1 MRTVFRDITLIL
13 ACLFATTTLWANDD
27 VEDFSLDS
35 TNSSDPNATANPNFD
50 ADSSEILNNMDS
62 GSDLFGNS
70 IPNVPISNSG
80 KIQDPAAKTP
90 SPVNSSKL
98 QPSGDNKLSPSN
110 LTTPAVSTPK
120 SLPANAAAKSL
131 SPLVPGS
138 TSDQP
143 PSLPE
148 PDSGSSTMTPQ
159 ATLEGDGSLAPV
171 KQPDYLPAT
180 NEFGG
185 VPPLPGTRR
194 DMAPGEAPEVYGVEE
209 GDTMFDVCSQLI
221 DDGDYWPKLWSL
233 NPGVSNPHFIY
244 PGMKLAF
251 YGGDSENP
259 PYIEVVAEDE
269 VVPVEKGEIKEAELV
284 VEAEV
289 ISEAGRAGGSTV
301 QIPPPPTIQTSS
313 TLTDDAIDVVSSSDI
328 GAEAD
333 VLDGFIFAGRRY
345 SRDDV
350 DFVVPAFMF
359 DDEREPLAE
368 VVSGTAGEV
377 LFGNEKRVL
386 LRPENDLGIG
396 TYSVL
401 RPSGDVDSVRTGDFV
416 GYRYEF
422 AANVRVLRRTKT
434 GLLEAVVFDARTPIM
449 EGDIVVNFIAT
460 KRSIPSASSIG
471 AVASANSSVIGF
483 EEPGKSVGS
492 KGDLVFLE
500 KTGLSVGGFYS
511 IFQTEENRDIKHSTD
526 TDVSEDAGAVAVVR
540 VVEVSGESALGYI
553 VGATGEVRV
562 GDSLS
567 L

>member
-1 MRTVFRDITLIL
+1 MRTIFRDITFLL
-13 ACLFATTTLWANDD
+13 ACIFATTDLWANDD

-35 TNSSDPNATANPNFD
+35 TNSSDSDAASNPNFD
-50 ADSSEILNNMDS
+50 AGSSEILNNMDS

-70 IPNVPISNSG
+70 IPDVPITDSG
-80 KIQDPAAKTP
+80 KIKDPAAQAP
-90 SPVNSSKL
+90 SSGNSVKL
-98 QPSGDNKLSPSN
+98 PPAGDNKLGPSN
-110 LTTPAVSTPK
+110 LTAPAGNPIN
-120 SLPANAAAKSL
+120 SLPANSTAKSPSL
-131 SPLVPGS
+131 SVPVS
-138 TSDQP
+138 PSDQP
-143 PSLPE
+143 CSLPQ
-148 PDSGSSTMTPQ
+148 PDSGSPTMTPQ

-194 DMAPGEAPEVYGVEE
+194 DMAPGEAPEVYDVEE

-221 DDGDYWPKLWSL
+221 DDGNYWPKLWSL

-289 ISEAGRAGGSTV
+289 ISEEGRAGGSTV

-313 TLTDDAIDVVSSSDI
+313 TVSDDAIEVVSSSDI
-328 GAEAD
+328 SSEAD

-368 VVSGTAGEV
+368 VVSGTSGEV
-377 LFGNEKRVL
+377 LFANEKRVL
-386 LRPENDLGIG
+386 LRPENDLGVG
-396 TYSVL
+396 TYSIL

-511 IFQTEENRDIKHSTD
+511 IFQTEENRDLKHSTD
-526 TDVSEDAGAVAVVR
+526 SDVSEDAGAVAVVR
-540 VVEVSGESALGYI
+540 IVEVSGESALGYI
-553 VGATGEVRV
+553 VGATGEVRI